1 MTPSL
6 VKPGARA
13 SLGVRVHVLEPPSRL
28 AQRGAQRIK
37 RVLDIILALGLGV
50 IAVPVMILIA
60 AAILIE
66 SGRPVF
72 FRHKR
77 VGKGGRR
84 FLLWKFR
91 TMAPGGDEV
100 LRKHLLAHP
109 EVALEWRLTRKLRD
123 DPRVT
128 RVGGFLRRTSLDE
141 LPQLWNV
148 LRGDM
153 SMVGPRPVVAE
164 ELPRYGQAAS
174 LYLRVMP
181 GLTGL
186 WQVSGRNDTTYA
198 RRIELD
204 GQYIRNWSLVLDTRV
219 LLKTVR
225 VVLLGKGA
233 Y

>member
-6 VKPGARA
+6 VKSGARG
-13 SLGVRVHVLEPPSRL
+13 LFDTRVHVLEPPSAL
-28 AQRGAQRIK
+28 AQPGARRLK
-37 RVLDIILALGLGV
+37 RVLDVILALGLGI
-50 IAVPVMILIA
+50 IAAPFMLTVA

-77 VGKGGRR
+77 VGRNGRR
-84 FLLWKFR
+84 FRLWKFR
-91 TMAPGGDEV
+91 TMMPGGDEL
-100 LRKHLLAHP
+100 LRKHLAAHP
-109 EVALEWRLTRKLRD
+109 EVALEWRLTHKLRD

-128 RVGGFLRRTSLDE
+128 RVGKLLRRTSLDE
-141 LPQLWNV
+141 LPQIWNV
-148 LRGDM
+148 LRGEM
-153 SMVGPRPVVAE
+153 SMVGPRPIVAE
-164 ELPRYGQAAS
+164 ELRRYGRDAS
-174 LYLRVMP
+174 LYLRVTP

-204 GQYIRNWSLVLDTRV
+204 GDYIRNWSVALDTLV